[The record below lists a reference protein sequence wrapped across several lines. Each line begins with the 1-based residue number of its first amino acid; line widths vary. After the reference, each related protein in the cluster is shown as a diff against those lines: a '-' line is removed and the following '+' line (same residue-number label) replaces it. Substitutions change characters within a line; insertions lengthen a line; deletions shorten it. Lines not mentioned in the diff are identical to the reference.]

1 MAPCPVHSWKARAG
15 GAALGVLLALG
26 SAAPA
31 GAQDAAAISGR
42 AGRIYR
48 NLGSL
53 QADFVQTIEDR
64 SQGDTLV
71 SRGTVTQSGN
81 NFLAMRFTDPAGE
94 AVVVDGKYIWTYT
107 PSTSPDVVFRSPLP
121 NDPVYGVNL
130 LAILLD
136 RPENRY
142 RATYVERDN
151 TGGRSQDVIDLVPTS
166 KSVPFRKARLW
177 LGTDDALPRRIELDE
192 GGGARRTLVL
202 TRLRPNSLVS
212 RATFQ
217 FEVPKGVKV
226 VAPPA

>member
-1 MAPCPVHSWKARAG
+1 MEGRTTRSGRPWIQAATAL
-15 GAALGVLLALG
+15 AALTAWLVTETM
-26 SAAPA
+26 
-31 GAQDAAAISGR
+31 AQDAVAIIGR

-53 QADFVQTIEDR
+53 QAEFVQTIEDR

-81 NFLAMRFTDPAGE
+81 NFFAMRFSDPAGE

-107 PSTSPDVVFRSPLP
+107 PSTSPEVVFRSPLP

-136 RPENRY
+136 RPQERY

-151 TGGRSQDVIDLVPTS
+151 AGGHPQDVIDLVPTS
-166 KSVPFRKARLW
+166 ESVPFTKARLW
-177 LGTDDALPRRIELDE
+177 LGIDDALPRRIELDE
-192 GGGARRTLVL
+192 GGGARRILVL
-202 TRLRPNSLVS
+202 TRLRPNATIA

-217 FEVPKGVKV
+217 FEVPKGVKI

>member
-1 MAPCPVHSWKARAG
+1 METSAPRSWKTLAR
-15 GAALGVLLALG
+15 GAAVTVAVALG
-26 SAAPA
+26 AATVA
-31 GAQDAAAISGR
+31 QAQDAVAIIGR

-81 NFLAMRFTDPAGE
+81 NLFAMRFTDPAGE

-107 PSTSPDVVFRSPLP
+107 PSTSPDVVYRSPLP

-136 RPENRY
+136 RPQDRY

-151 TGGRSQDVIDLVPTS
+151 NGGRSHDVIDLVPTS
-166 KSVPFRKARLW
+166 ESVPFRKARLW

-202 TRLRPNSLVS
+202 TRLRPNATVS
-212 RATFQ
+212 RTTFQ
-217 FEVPKGVKV
+217 FEVPKGVKI